1 MNNHYFHLW
10 IMAKWMVH
18 DLWQSGWFK
27 IYGKVDGSRFM
38 KEWMV
43 QKMGREAKKPLPLPL
58 PPPPPGGGAGGGGA
72 FFLRP
77 LFLNHP
83 LFHKS

>member
-1 MNNHYFHLW
+1 
-10 IMAKWMVH
+10 MAKWMVH

-43 QKMGREAKKPLPLPL
+43 QKMGREAKKAAAPRT
-58 PPPPPGGGAGGGGA
+58 GGGEGKGKG
-72 FFLRP
+72 
-77 LFLNHP
+77 LFCFAPHFIEPSTLSLILNHP
-83 LFHKS
+83 LCHKS

>member
-1 MNNHYFHLW
+1 MDHHNFDMDQHKRRF
-10 IMAKWMVH
+10 MAKWMVH

-43 QKMGREAKKPLPLPL
+43 PKN
-58 PPPPPGGGAGGGGA
+58 GGA
-72 FFLRP
+72 
-77 LFLNHP
+77 
-83 LFHKS
+83 KE